1 MSTLTL
7 NEAAVIVDADADAL
21 RADIK
26 REIITPLRAEIG
38 GRERPA
44 FAWEDL
50 GCLATLYDA
59 RNAELMAP
67 DVRRRTFSIYRAR
80 FSPAEATNWHEA
92 AEKMRE
98 RLAVVMTRP
107 ARHVG
112 GSTERSRSVAIRKLT
127 LHVEGASEIWML
139 QLDAFLSVDIKPAVD
154 RIDHTAAVY
163 ARGLERVDS
172 DPDRMVGVPVFAGT
186 RLPVRHI
193 GLMCERGA
201 PPADILEDYPELTA
215 DDLEFARLYAKAN
228 PVIGRPAKSEAMTGE

>member
-7 NEAAVIVDADADAL
+7 NEAAVIVDVDADVL

-26 REIITPLRAEIG
+26 REIITPLRAAIG
-38 GRERPA
+38 GRDRPV

-67 DVRRRTFSIYRAR
+67 DVRRRTFSIYRTR
-80 FSPAEATNWHEA
+80 LSQAEAANWHEA
-92 AEKMRE
+92 AEKIRDQ
-98 RLAVVMTRP
+98 LAVVMTRP
-107 ARHVG
+107 ARR
-112 GSTERSRSVAIRKLT
+112 GSRDTGRSHAMAISELT
-127 LHVEGASEIWML
+127 LNAEGAAERWML
-139 QLDAFLSVDIKPAVD
+139 HLDAFLSVDIKPAVD
-154 RIDHTAAVY
+154 RIDHTAALY
-163 ARGLERVDS
+163 ARGLERVVS
-172 DPDRMVGVPVFAGT
+172 DPDRMGGAPVFAGT

-201 PPADILEDYPELTA
+201 PPAEVLEDYPELTA

-228 PVIGRPAKSEAMTGE
+228 PVIGRPARSEALTGE